1 MGVAVAFGQRQK
13 TENREQKTEN
23 KELFNSV
30 ICKLSEQSEVN
41 MFKAD
46 IYITLKKTVADPQGL
61 TIKHALESL
70 NYKEVQEVR
79 IGKIISVTLNIK
91 DKKEAE
97 KRLDEMCRKL
107 LVSPI
112 IEDYS
117 FNIKQN

>member
-1 MGVAVAFGQRQK
+1 
-13 TENREQKTEN
+13 
-23 KELFNSV
+23 
-30 ICKLSEQSEVN
+30 

-70 NYKEVQEVR
+70 NYQEVGEVR

-91 DKKEAE
+91 DKKEAG

-107 LVSPI
+107 LASPI

-117 FNIKQN
+117 FSIKQAG